1 LQGTYI
7 AIYICVAT
15 VPIRCRIG
23 LTLSVMLCVLGM
35 LSSVIFPVVNNAHR
49 HIPLGVM
56 GDVASVLMYAGPACK
71 PEKSSLSTA

>member
-1 LQGTYI
+1 M
-7 AIYICVAT
+7 AT
-15 VPIRCRIG
+15 VPIRRRIG
-23 LTLSVMLCVLGM
+23 LPLVFMVCILGM
-35 LSSVIFPVVNNAHR
+35 MASVIFPVVNNAHR